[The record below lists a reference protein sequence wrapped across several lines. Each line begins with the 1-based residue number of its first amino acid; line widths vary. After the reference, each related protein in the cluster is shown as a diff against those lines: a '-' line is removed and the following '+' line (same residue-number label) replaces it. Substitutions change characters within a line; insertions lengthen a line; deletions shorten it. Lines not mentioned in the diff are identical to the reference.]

1 MPALK
6 VDFRKS
12 LYRMSLLLYM
22 RFSREKE
29 KEREPRGRRRTDSK
43 VKNKQL
49 GKLTARKPSQIV
61 QAFRITANTSC
72 LSYYQLEMPPR

>member
-12 LYRMSLLLYM
+12 IYRMSLLLYM
-22 RFSREKE
+22 RFSRVKE
-29 KEREPRGRRRTDSK
+29 EERESRGRRRTDPK
-43 VKNKQL
+43 VKNEQL
-49 GKLTARKPSQIV
+49 GKRTARKPPQIV

-72 LSYYQLEMPPR
+72 LPY